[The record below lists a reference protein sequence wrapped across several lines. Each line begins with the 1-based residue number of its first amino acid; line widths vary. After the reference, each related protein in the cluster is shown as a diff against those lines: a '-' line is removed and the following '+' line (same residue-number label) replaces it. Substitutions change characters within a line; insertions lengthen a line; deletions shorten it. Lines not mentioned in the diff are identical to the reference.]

1 MNDFKDGR
9 SKRLNGGIFGVTK
22 MLGLTFV
29 LTLGAAYSALAQD
42 GVAEAEPGEGEELI
56 DFNPPPEMPLDLLI
70 KMVSDELS
78 LKVLYD
84 EKVGSQRVRLL
95 LGEKIPKSSMRGI
108 LESAL
113 RMKGFAL
120 VEGDQEGWLSVVEA
134 KDLLDIAPPPE
145 DAGEEVKEQ
154 KATAAL
160 TRVFKLEHVEAK
172 QIEQVVRPYLT
183 KPGGNLQVIEAQR
196 LLIVTDYTARVSRI
210 GKVLELLD
218 KPSREVEARFYE
230 MKHIDA
236 TEAMAELTRI
246 LQAKRRAEQAGAVG
260 QQADRLVLEIVQ
272 QERTNRLVM
281 IGEPGRLDEALKL
294 VESIDVDLGLKT
306 RLYRFQSVSPG
317 KVDQLVQNLID
328 PGEKK
333 RLYRSS
339 ADEENGLL
347 VVTTTP
353 GIHERVASVQ
363 ADLDREIEAAQ
374 PVLRY
379 YKLKNAKAADVL
391 ATIQQLGGETVL
403 LPGAVGTRVD
413 PRTDQATREQGI
425 ARDNLYK
432 NPLDGGI
439 DPRQPVD
446 GREPKVTRQNV
457 VAFSPSVQT
466 EDATLVPDVNTN
478 TIIVLAEG
486 ARQEFYEDL
495 IKQLD
500 KRRPQVMIEVTLVAM
515 NTSDGTSVGV
525 EISREGD
532 DDEDPRVISFSN
544 FGLVDSLNA
553 GDILASPGLGF
564 TGVILSE
571 DIANVVVRALKT
583 DGSSK
588 VLSTPKLL
596 VNDNMSGTLS
606 STVDIPF
613 LSLNTVDGVQR
624 ETVGGSSDAGTTIEL
639 SPQIGEGDHIKLGY
653 SVEFSSFGEGG
664 TDTLPPPKSSQNVS
678 SEITIPD
685 GHTVVIGGLSSS
697 EYGESVSRVP
707 ILGKIPI
714 LEYLLSSRSK
724 SSSETTFF
732 VFIKPLILRDDGFED
747 LKYLTQ
753 RDLATAGVPGDYP
766 QSEPLLME

>member
-1 MNDFKDGR
+1 MNDFKDG
-9 SKRLNGGIFGVTK
+9 SDKRLSRGVFGHAQ
-22 MLGLTFV
+22 MLGLAFV
-29 LTLGAAYSALAQD
+29 LMLGVAYSAIAQE
-42 GVAEAEPGEGEELI
+42 GVAEAGPGDGDELI
-56 DFNPPPEMPLDLLI
+56 DFNPPPEMQLDVLI

-84 EKVGSQRVRLL
+84 EKVGNQRVRLL
-95 LGEKIPKSSMRGI
+95 LGEKIPRSSMRGI

-120 VEGDQEGWLSVVEA
+120 VEGDQAGWLSVVEA

-145 DAGEEVKEQ
+145 DAGEDVEGQ
-154 KATAAL
+154 KKTAAL
-160 TRVFKLEHVEAK
+160 TRVFKLEHVDAK
-172 QIEQVVRPYLT
+172 QVEQVVRPYLT
-183 KPGGNLQVIEAQR
+183 TPGGNLQVIEAQR
-196 LLIVTDYTARVSRI
+196 LLIVTDYTPRVSRI

-218 KPSREVEARFYE
+218 RPAREVEARFYE

-236 TEAMAELTRI
+236 AEATAELARI
-246 LQAKRRAEQAGAVG
+246 LQAKRRAAQAGALG
-260 QQADRLVLEIVQ
+260 QQADRLPLEIVQ

-281 IGEPGRLDEALKL
+281 IGEPGRLDEALAL
-294 VESIDVDLGLKT
+294 IESIDVDLGLKT
-306 RLYRFQSVSPG
+306 QLYRFQSVSPG

-328 PGEKK
+328 PGAKK

-353 GIHERVASVQ
+353 DIHEKVASVQ

-379 YKLKNAKAADVL
+379 YKLKNAKAAEVL

-403 LPGAVGTRVD
+403 LPGAAAPERA
-413 PRTDQATREQGI
+413 TDEAGREQGI

-439 DPRQPVD
+439 DPRLPVD
-446 GREPKVTRQNV
+446 KTQPQALQQNV
-457 VAFSPSVQT
+457 VAFAPSVQT

-486 ARQEFYEDL
+486 ARQAFYEDL

-515 NTSDGTSVGV
+515 NTSDGSSVGV
-525 EISREGD
+525 EISRTGD
-532 DDEDPRVISFSN
+532 ADDEPRVLSFSS
-544 FGLVDSLNA
+544 FGLSDSTDPADL
-553 GDILASPGLGF
+553 LAVSGLGF
-564 TGVILSE
+564 NGVILSE
-571 DIANVVVRALKT
+571 DIANVVIRALKT

-588 VLSTPKLL
+588 VFSRPKLL
-596 VNDNMSGTLS
+596 VNDNASGTLS
-606 STVDIPF
+606 STLDIPF

-624 ETVGGSSDAGTTIEL
+624 ETVGGSSDAGTSIEL
-639 SPQIGEGDHIKLGY
+639 TPQISEGDHIKLAYGI
-653 SVEFSSFGEGG
+653 EFSSFGDGG
-664 TDTLPPPKSSQNVS
+664 SDSLPPPKSSQNVS
-678 SEITIPD
+678 SEVTIPD
-685 GHTVVIGGLSSS
+685 GHTVVIGGLSSTD
-697 EYGESVSRVP
+697 YGESMSRVP
-707 ILGKIPI
+707 ILGSIPV
-714 LEYLLSSRSK
+714 LEYLLSSRSR
-724 SSSETTFF
+724 SNSETTFF
-732 VFIKPLILRDDGFED
+732 VFIKPLILRDDGFQD
-747 LKYLTQ
+747 LKYLTR
-753 RDLATAGVPGDYP
+753 RDLAAAGLPGDYP